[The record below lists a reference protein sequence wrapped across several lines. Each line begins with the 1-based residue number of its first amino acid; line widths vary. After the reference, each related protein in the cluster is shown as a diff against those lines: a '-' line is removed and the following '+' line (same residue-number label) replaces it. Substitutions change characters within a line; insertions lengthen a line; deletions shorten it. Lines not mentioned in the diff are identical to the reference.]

1 LTSSSTRPLT
11 QREIEILLSDRVEFK
26 LYAAKYHLEQLKEID
41 QKYGNILHDRVN
53 AEMQI
58 DCFFA
63 QLIAAKD
70 SLLVKISEKKNL
82 GLSIDKVDLCSIND
96 KLNKIYGNHE
106 IVRELNKA
114 CSITGWLWSV
124 NQLRNHSLHR
134 GHMLSKHVWQKIIE
148 DLNKGTT
155 ESPKP
160 QVYFMNPTDNYKTPM
175 NKPVV
180 EYLEDSLRRMKG
192 LIHRVSNNY
201 MI

>member
-11 QREIEILLSDRVEFK
+11 QKEIEILLSDRVEFK

-41 QKYGNILHDRVN
+41 QKHGNILHDRVN

-114 CSITGWLWSV
+114 CSITGNS
-124 NQLRNHSLHR
+124 
-134 GHMLSKHVWQKIIE
+134 
-148 DLNKGTT
+148 
-155 ESPKP
+155 
-160 QVYFMNPTDNYKTPM
+160 TDNYKTPM

-192 LIHRVSNNY
+192 LIHRVSKKSGL
-201 MI
+201 